1 MKKLGFCIAFLLMLS
16 LGPAQAEEPKKDP
29 LYDEILAMDTRLF
42 TAFNEQDLE
51 TFKEIFDPSL
61 EFFHDTGG
69 LADYAQSIENSRRLF
84 DADTGLTRELLAD
97 TVEVHPIAGYGAIQ
111 VGKHRFCHPE
121 NGVMDCGTFDFLH
134 IWKKT
139 GDKWTVTRVV
149 SYGH

>member
-1 MKKLGFCIAFLLMLS
+1 MKRLGFCIAVLLIFP
-16 LGPAQAEEPKKDP
+16 LGLAQAEESKKDS

-61 EFFHDTGG
+61 EFFHDTAG

-84 DADTGLTRELLAD
+84 EADNGLTRKLLAESMQ
-97 TVEVHPIAGYGAIQ
+97 VYPIAGYGAIQ

-121 NGVMDCGTFDFLH
+121 NGVMDCGTFDFMH
-134 IWKKT
+134 IWKKS
-139 GDKWTVTRVV
+139 GDKWTITRVV